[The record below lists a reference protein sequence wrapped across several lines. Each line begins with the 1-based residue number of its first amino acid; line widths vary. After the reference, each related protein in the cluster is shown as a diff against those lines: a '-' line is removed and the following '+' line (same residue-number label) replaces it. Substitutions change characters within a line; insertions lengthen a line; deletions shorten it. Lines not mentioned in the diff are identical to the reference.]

1 MKRKII
7 VALSVFFILFLLSGI
22 YIISTIEKATGRAD
36 NLLRLHRIEILRE
49 HLLIDL
55 KRAQSDLYLKNTRH
69 AQSIDTV
76 VVHVQAMST
85 ALNECFD
92 CHHSEPVAN
101 QMEDLRNRIEQ
112 YKSALSRVFTL
123 RANKNRLEAEED
135 TAFKMGT
142 DLISEID
149 DITTMTNKKL
159 TERTQAALKD
169 ISRTKNTL
177 YVLLIAVP
185 LVVLCLSLVFLRGFT
200 NPVHVLLAAAR
211 HLKGGELDYRIKG
224 LQDEYGEVAG
234 AFNEMASSLKEHY
247 LRMQWTE
254 QVVVLAELAGGLAHE
269 MKNPM
274 AGIKGSIQVLSDDP
288 SISSRNKD
296 IFLKVIEQIERIE
309 ILVKS
314 LLNFAQ
320 PPKPSFLYV
329 DVNHVFDTTISLTEK
344 HPLFSSS
351 NSRDITIVRNF
362 DPRLPKT
369 MADPIQLQQ
378 VFMNLLLNAAD
389 AMPNGGTIT
398 TQTRHEEASSSLRI
412 TIEDT
417 GSGIAEG
424 VIHKIFLPFFT
435 TKPKGTGLG
444 LAITKRLVEQH
455 GGNIRAANNPV
466 GGASFTIDL
475 PVTSKEMPRQERS
488 SALSF
493 QIRE

>member
-1 MKRKII
+1 MKRKIVI
-7 VALSVFFILFLLSGI
+7 AVTVFFIVFLVSGI
-22 YIISTIEKATGRAD
+22 YIISTIEKATERAD

-76 VVHVQAMST
+76 VGHVQAMST

-92 CHHSEPVAN
+92 CHHSEPVVN
-101 QMEDLRNRIEQ
+101 QMEDLRNRIAQ

-177 YVLLIAVP
+177 YILLIAAP

-200 NPVHVLLAAAR
+200 NPVHVLLTAAR

-247 LRMQWTE
+247 LRMQWAE
-254 QVVVLAELAGGLAHE
+254 QVVVLGELAGGLAHE

-274 AGIKGSIQVLSDDP
+274 AGIKGSIQVLSGDP
-288 SISSRNKD
+288 SVSTGNKE
-296 IFLKVIEQIERIE
+296 ILLKVIEQIERIE

-320 PPKPSFLYV
+320 PPKPSFLHLDINQV
-329 DVNHVFDTTISLTEK
+329 LDTTISLTEK
-344 HPLFSSS
+344 HPLFSSN
-351 NSRDITIVRNF
+351 NSRGITIVRNF

-389 AMPNGGTIT
+389 AMPGGGTIT
-398 TQTRHEEASSSLRI
+398 TQTHHEEASSSLRI
-412 TIEDT
+412 TIKDT

-455 GGNIRAANNPV
+455 GGNIRAANNPD

-475 PVTSKEMPRQERS
+475 TVISEEMPRQEL
-488 SALSF
+488 SAAPSF
-493 QIRE
+493 QGRG